1 MTKKKS
7 YPYKLGYPKT
17 LNPLKEMSKCIEN
30 KIYVSCD
37 IEGFKVGNQWEM
49 GNKYRL
55 VIKNGSDI
63 RRSDYVYDKDN
74 IVDAIYDTYREIYK
88 RNYGKQTE
96 VNGD

>member
-1 MTKKKS
+1 VPKKKS
-7 YPYKLGYPKT
+7 YPYALKYPKSP
-17 LNPLKEMSKCIEN
+17 NPLKEMSKCIEN

-37 IEGFKVGNQWEM
+37 IEAFKVGGYWEM

-55 VIKNGSDI
+55 VIKNGSDT

-96 VNGD
+96 VNRD